1 MSTGHDQP
9 YHSDATQ
16 GERKSALANDRA
28 QGQPIPARGQT
39 YLSKAQ
45 QELGS
50 ELGGRFAH
58 LGRETTVVGARP
70 LELDTS
76 QDGHSALALEKQRGR
91 LPIYPQQP
99 NNVWAADAGNV
110 TPPLGISVNDVL
122 DMETIDG
129 KPRAKAETGKV

>member
-1 MSTGHDQP
+1 MSTGNQP
-9 YHSDATQ
+9 FHSDASK
-16 GERKSALANDRA
+16 GDRLEALRHDRA
-28 QGQPIPARGQT
+28 QGQPIPVRGQT

-50 ELGGRFAH
+50 ELGGRYAH

-76 QDGHSALALEKQRGR
+76 QDGHAALGSQRERGR

-99 NNVWAADAGNV
+99 GNVWAADAGNV
-110 TPPLGISVNDVL
+110 EKPFPVDISKVADT
-122 DMETIDG
+122 ETVDG
-129 KPRAKAETGKV
+129 LPRAKPDTGKV

>member
-1 MSTGHDQP
+1 MNTEGNQP
-9 YHSDATQ
+9 FSNEASRD
-16 GERKSALANDRA
+16 ERAEVLRNDKA
-28 QGQPIPARGQT
+28 QHQPMPVRGQT

-50 ELGGRFAH
+50 ELGGRYAH
-58 LGRETTVVGARP
+58 LGREMTVVGARP

-76 QDGHSALALEKQRGR
+76 QDGHAALALEKQRGR
-91 LPIYPQQP
+91 LPIYPAQP
-99 NNVWAADAGNV
+99 NNPWAADAGNV

-129 KPRAKAETGKV
+129 KPRAKLETGKV